1 MFRHCQ
7 CYDGQRKGGGFMKKI
22 QKVAYISMMVLV
34 LLMPVLV
41 LAALPNPEP
50 PLTGGAVTLAEIEAR
65 ITQIARF
72 LIVIGV
78 VLAVIFII
86 WGGIAYMFAG
96 GDEGKTESAKA
107 RITNGIIGAAVVLAV
122 GVILQTVAGLIA
134 RSFFNI

>member
-1 MFRHCQ
+1 MN
-7 CYDGQRKGGGFMKKI
+7 KV
-22 QKVAYISMMVLV
+22 QKVGYISLTVLV

-41 LAALPNPEP
+41 FAALPTPVP
-50 PLTGGAVTLAEIEAR
+50 PIGGGAVTLSEIQDR

-72 LIVIGV
+72 LIVVGV

-96 GDEGKTESAKA
+96 GAEEKTQAAKD
-107 RITNGIIGAAVVLAV
+107 RIKNGIIGAAVVLAV

-134 RSFFNI
+134 RSFFNT

>member
-1 MFRHCQ
+1 MNKVQ
-7 CYDGQRKGGGFMKKI
+7 KI
-22 QKVAYISMMVLV
+22 GYISMVALV

-41 LAALPNPEP
+41 FAALPDPVP
-50 PLTGGAVTLAEIEAR
+50 PLQGGAVTLAEIEAR

-96 GDEGKTESAKA
+96 GDETKTGAAKS
-107 RITNGIIGAAVVLAV
+107 RIFNGIIGAAVILAV

-134 RSFFNI
+134 RSFFNV

>member
-1 MFRHCQ
+1 
-7 CYDGQRKGGGFMKKI
+7 MKKV
-22 QKVAYISMMVLV
+22 QKVAYISMMVMV

-41 LAALPNPEP
+41 LAALPNPVP
-50 PLTGGAVTLAEIEAR
+50 PVTGGAVTLAEIESR
-65 ITQIARF
+65 IEQIARF
-72 LIVIGV
+72 LIVVGV

-96 GDEGKTESAKA
+96 GDETKSTAAKG
-107 RITNGIIGAAVVLAV
+107 RIMNGIIGAAVVLAV

>member
-1 MFRHCQ
+1 MNKF
-7 CYDGQRKGGGFMKKI
+7 
-22 QKVAYISMMVLV
+22 QKVAYVSMVALV

-41 LAALPNPEP
+41 FAALPNPDV
-50 PLTGGAVTLAEIEAR
+50 PLQGGAVTLAEIEAR

-72 LIVIGV
+72 LIIVGV

-96 GDEGKTESAKA
+96 GDDTKTGAAKS
-107 RITNGIIGAAVVLAV
+107 RIFNGIIGAAVVLAV

-134 RSFFNI
+134 RSFFNV